1 MRVNCLLIIVPRL
14 RVYREESRTD
24 ILLVLIVYRPK
35 LVSSSLVYLV
45 YSWQL
50 CPNIL
55 FTEFGLWPLSTL
67 SLIEP
72 YRNKKLVSIY
82 SYFVDVSNSLS
93 VSTLE
98 HLQPICPLGNPKTSI
113 SWRKAWWNA
122 ARWTTFLDNGQL
134 WHTILKL
141 LELRLSR
148 GHRGQMHDKPG
159 TSLQNTNENHNPN
172 QII

>member
-1 MRVNCLLIIVPRL
+1 MSFCFPTSKFWFSDHCIVPR
-14 RVYREESRTD
+14 RVYREETQIDS
-24 ILLVLIVYRPK
+24 LLLLIAYKPK
-35 LVSSSLVYLV
+35 LVSFSLVYLV

-50 CPNIL
+50 CPNFL
-55 FTEFGLWPLSTL
+55 FTEYALWTFFTL

-72 YRNKKLVSIY
+72 YRNKKLASIY
-82 SYFVDVSNSLS
+82 SYFVEVSNSPS
-93 VSTLE
+93 ESTLE

-141 LELRLSR
+141 LELRLSEATEDR
-148 GHRGQMHDKPG
+148 CMIR
-159 TSLQNTNENHNPN
+159 
-172 QII
+172 